1 MSCKYLSGL
10 IGTAIGLEMK
20 MGGKWRQN
28 EREQIWRKEWLV
40 EIQQIMYQADT
51 WQEKG

>member
-20 MGGKWRQN
+20 MGGN
-28 EREQIWRKEWLV
+28 EDRIDREQIWRKEWLV
-40 EIQQIMYQADT
+40 EILA
-51 WQEKG
+51 